1 MSVPSP
7 LISVVLPAFNCGPYL
22 PQAIESILAQTLA
35 DFELLIVYDESKDDT
50 LKIIERYQAKDSRV
64 ILIYGQ
70 RERLV
75 GALNL
80 GINASTGIY
89 IARMDA
95 DDISRPQRFARQ
107 VEQMEKQN
115 LDFCGSNIV
124 MVNEIARPIQEVIM
138 PATADLVTITLAC
151 TVPFAHG
158 SVMMRKSFIDQHAMR
173 YQASASAEDYEFWCQ
188 AYHLGARFG
197 NVNELL
203 FDYRYFAQSQSLS
216 KVYAKVIARHTSAL
230 RRKFVQDNLVAVN
243 AAIGR
248 LLSKPSQQSERESGF
263 LLLAAYLVFLQTQ
276 SGICFHALRKS
287 NVKTIAI
294 AIAKIMRGF

>member
-1 MSVPSP
+1 MSTPSP
-7 LISVVLPAFNCGPYL
+7 LISVVLPAFNCAPYL

-50 LKIIERYQAKDSRV
+50 LQIIQKYQARDPRIV
-64 ILIYGQ
+64 LIYGQ
-70 RERLV
+70 GQRLV

-80 GINASTGIY
+80 GINASTGTY

-95 DDISRPQRFARQ
+95 DDISWPQRFARQ

-158 SVMMRKSFIDQHAMR
+158 SVMMRKAFIDQHALR
-173 YQASASAEDYEFWCQ
+173 YQASASAEDYEFWCK

-203 FDYRYFAQSQSLS
+203 FDYRHFAQSLS
-216 KVYAKVIARHTSAL
+216 KVHAKVVARHTSTL

-243 AAIGR
+243 TAIER
-248 LLSKPSQQSERESGF
+248 LLSKSSQLSERESGF
-263 LLLAAYLVFLQTQ
+263 LLLAAYLVFLQTK
-276 SGICFHALRKS
+276 SGILFYALRKS
-287 NVKTIAI
+287 SIKTIAI
-294 AIAKIMRGF
+294 TIAKIVRGF